1 MTVDAERI
9 KGIDGRNCRLTKRES
24 KRFLRQGDITHTCM
38 LKLHLLKAM
47 TEMMAK
53 LMIII
58 YMDHDFQVFCRFRI
72 KFYSLTRSFLSLTTY
87 NVIMR
92 MQKSK
97 W

>member
-1 MTVDAERI
+1 
-9 KGIDGRNCRLTKRES
+9 
-24 KRFLRQGDITHTCM
+24 
-38 LKLHLLKAM
+38 
-47 TEMMAK
+47 MMAK

-72 KFYSLTRSFLSLTTY
+72 KFYSLTCSFLSLTTY